1 MIHTCMSAN
10 SSNTL
15 LLWWVSTSSSPFNC
29 DELKSGSEETQLWS
43 QDWNRKQPAIVRFF
57 SLLARSRA
65 ITTQLI
71 HSIFSAALLSGLL
84 VLSPDGRTDIFCCE
98 RGGERT
104 RRHRGRRRQED
115 PSIFCLQS
123 LVEQTFEVQYST
135 SIRKLQIQHVHW
147 SQKASAVII
156 CIDHAEYYW
165 ARTAL

>member
-98 RGGERT
+98 EGKGQDGIVVEEDKKT
-104 RRHRGRRRQED
+104 LPSFASKVLWNRR
-115 PSIFCLQS
+115 LK
-123 LVEQTFEVQYST
+123 YST
-135 SIRKLQIQHVHW
+135 SIRTLQIQHVHW